1 MNQITRCPN
10 CSTSF
15 RVTDDQL
22 SAHQGKVRCGRC
34 AFVFNARDFLQA
46 LPAEASKPVI
56 ESKGIAP
63 ESLPNITPEA
73 IPQEVAAASQIKS
86 EPTAAISTP
95 AASKVVES
103 EAAATEPASDDHEL
117 QRALA
122 RLAKKA
128 RSNKIRRPRRASK
141 RHTVMVTDET
151 EFPSQPETS
160 ASAQTAEDD
169 AEYRPILDDDDP
181 LFKPVNQSRY
191 TGVWAFGSVI
201 LLLVLFAQLAYNFR
215 LPLSQE
221 FPALRPKM
229 IALCGYLQCDM
240 PLPQEAQLLRSEWSE
255 LTYIPDHP
263 TLVQVKATLRNLAA
277 FEQALPKLELTLTDE
292 NERVVAR
299 KIFTA
304 KQYLAQSEPGQASL
318 LPNDE
323 VHAFLQL
330 DLGQLRSTG
339 YSLYWFYD

>member
-15 RVTDDQL
+15 RVTEDQL

-34 AFVFNARDFLQA
+34 SFVFNARDFLQA
-46 LPAEASKPVI
+46 QPLEVTKPSIVP
-56 ESKGIAP
+56 KGIAP
-63 ESLPNITPEA
+63 EA
-73 IPQEVAAASQIKS
+73 IPSNALEEIPKEEIAATPIKA
-86 EPTAAISTP
+86 ESTLGTQAP
-95 AASKVVES
+95 AASKVAEP
-103 EAAATEPASDDHEL
+103 EATKPASDDREL

-141 RHTVMVTDET
+141 RNTVMVTDET
-151 EFPSQPETS
+151 EFPIQLETN
-160 ASAQTAEDD
+160 AIAQATADD

-181 LFKPVNQSRY
+181 LFKPINQNRF

-201 LLLVLFAQLAYNFR
+201 LLLLLLTQLAYNFR

-229 IALCGYLQCDM
+229 IALCGYLQCEM
-240 PLPQEAQLLRSEWSE
+240 PLPQDAQLLRSEWSE

-304 KQYLAQSEPGQASL
+304 KQYLAQSEPAQASL